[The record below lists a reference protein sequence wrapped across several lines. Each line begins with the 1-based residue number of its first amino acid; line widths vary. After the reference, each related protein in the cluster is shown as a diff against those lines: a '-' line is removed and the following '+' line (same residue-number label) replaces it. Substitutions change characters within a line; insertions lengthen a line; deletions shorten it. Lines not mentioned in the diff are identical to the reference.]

1 MLQEDQAKIFLEFCA
16 KKIATKHNGDII
28 RPKVIS
34 VAGRDRENFL
44 KCPRIFIRKD
54 LVGLRS
60 SRAVV
65 VVELAASNHLL
76 SGKCICYCR
85 VWLLLSSH
93 EIKSGSV
100 NAHPT
105 KHRNKKGTPLKVC
118 EIESSMLGNL
128 VTDFCEDLNLESKM
142 FDFGVQL
149 IEDTMRPKGRDIC
162 KRDVMP
168 LVKDM
173 KLRFPLSWQT
183 RTLSLGKRIM
193 HKTIHFE
200 SSFDASR
207 LFHYICLNLSSYN
220 VVKCDGRNGCLSRMM
235 REMDTDVYFFFIP
248 HAHIIFAFEFF
259 VLCRTEGESMDSFIH
274 NGSSPYIQTISE
286 KIMWVAETSMKDIIR
301 SAAVNLRRDCL
312 WEGFSHSNQSK
323 CLIPIDSL
331 HEMCQM
337 SHTLSISG
345 LSPQLSELLF
355 DRMDKLEIL
364 WSNVLLAMKRDPV
377 FSLSASFDD
386 RVYLFY
392 FKQEDLFLMI
402 ELNSSK
408 GVEEIQILT
417 RENPSENKLF
427 TNSCNS
433 IIDVITNWILHWLWN
448 SL

>member
-1 MLQEDQAKIFLEFCA
+1 
-16 KKIATKHNGDII
+16 
-28 RPKVIS
+28 
-34 VAGRDRENFL
+34 
-44 KCPRIFIRKD
+44 
-54 LVGLRS
+54 
-60 SRAVV
+60 
-65 VVELAASNHLL
+65 
-76 SGKCICYCR
+76 
-85 VWLLLSSH
+85 
-93 EIKSGSV
+93 
-100 NAHPT
+100 
-105 KHRNKKGTPLKVC
+105 
-118 EIESSMLGNL
+118 
-128 VTDFCEDLNLESKM
+128 
-142 FDFGVQL
+142 
-149 IEDTMRPKGRDIC
+149 
-162 KRDVMP
+162 
-168 LVKDM
+168 
-173 KLRFPLSWQT
+173 
-183 RTLSLGKRIM
+183 M

-235 REMDTDVYFFFIP
+235 REMDTDGKQREIFHLVDFFYASHKNNLIAFSFAVYFFFIP